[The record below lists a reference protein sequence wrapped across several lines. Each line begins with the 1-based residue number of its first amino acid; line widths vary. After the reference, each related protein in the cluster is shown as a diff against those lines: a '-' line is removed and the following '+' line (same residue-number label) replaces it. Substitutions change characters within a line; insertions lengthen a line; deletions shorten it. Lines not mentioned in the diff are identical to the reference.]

1 MYLAYLFGVLKSQTL
16 VPVVLAFVEIG
27 VFADIIKLRLAHI
40 GVRWTLIQWVVDK
53 EGNFGT
59 DTLQKDSHIKAEV
72 ETGVILS
79 QAKEYQ
85 G

>member
-40 GVRWTLIQWVVDK
+40 GVRWTLIQ
-53 EGNFGT
+53 
-59 DTLQKDSHIKAEV
+59 
-72 ETGVILS
+72 
-79 QAKEYQ
+79 
-85 G
+85 